1 MYKAKTDDAQL
12 NDSISLM
19 TAILQQNGDSY
30 VDTFPISIDP
40 FEFHFDSDEQMAEW
54 KKEYKI
60 PEAASAEEAFYLFRD
75 KYNINSQDVG
85 EIRRILAIRY
95 AITTIGYTTTR
106 SMQIS
111 GDISRQSAV
120 QLQENSQNLT
130 GINVV
135 VEPVRIYHQGTL
147 ASHIIGYASRI
158 RKENQDEFKANGD
171 DYAYDVDDKV
181 GQTGIEK
188 TFEEYL
194 RGEAGE
200 KQIDMSVDGT
210 VTGEYISK
218 EAIGG
223 ADIVLTIDAHLQEVT
238 EKALERNILEIRQG
252 VFGQVEDAQGG
263 AAVVI
268 NVRTGEILAMASYP
282 DYEPSKF
289 YNGISVDQYREY
301 SDNPYHPLIS
311 KAYQSTYAPGS
322 TFKMVTAIAALETG
336 TIDTKTRV
344 NDNGPYYGITDD
356 TAHPPA
362 CWLYNDYGHGH
373 GWLNVVGA
381 IEKSCNIF
389 FFDAGIHTGIDN
401 IDRYASFY
409 GLGRKTGIEIVG
421 ERSGTLASK
430 EVAESQGQVWSA
442 AQTAY
447 ASIGQGFNSFTP
459 VQMARYLA
467 MVANGGQKLDVTIIK
482 NVIKSN
488 GTQVPRNEINAFI
501 DKKLGLTPDTSE
513 DFQISETTQQAVF
526 SGMRNVTEGEGG
538 TAYSA
543 FKDFDITVGG
553 KTGSAEAGPRTDAW
567 FVGFAPYNDPEIA
580 CVVMVENGKHGF
592 YTAQVVKDIVYEYF
606 GMNIPEVRED
616 MSATV
621 ETESFR

>member
-54 KKEYKI
+54 KKTYKI
-60 PEAASAEEAFYLFRD
+60 PDAASAEEAFYLFRD
-75 KYNINSQDVG
+75 KYNINSSDVG

-135 VEPVRIYHQGTL
+135 VEPIRIYHQGTL

-171 DYAYDVDDKV
+171 DYSYDVDDKV

-223 ADIVLTIDAHLQEVT
+223 ADIVSTIEAHLQEVT

-409 GLGRKTGIEIVG
+409 GLGHKTGIEIVG
-421 ERSGTLASK
+421 EKSGTLASK

-447 ASIGQGFNSFTP
+447 ASIGQGFNAFTP

-488 GTQVPRNEINAFI
+488 GTQVPRNEINEFI

-567 FVGFAPYNDPEIA
+567 FVGFAPYNNPEIA